1 MPAMSLWVAVVIVAA
16 SCTVATAADSSSPSS
31 SSLHHGRG
39 AVPAPPQPLA
49 SEQWADVNSEDTFL
63 SRLYEWEDRYNT
75 RWGSDPNDDNWWLL
89 TNYTT
94 AINNN
99 TVLQR
104 APASAVLWGWSD
116 PGDFLRITF
125 RCVRQ
130 GGALACSML
139 AQHVCALNRGKRNW
153 IQGDMDGK
161 WSVQLP
167 PTPAGGPYSITTWSQ
182 NRWENLTIHNG
193 EAVVLAPFCCGT
205 A

>member
-1 MPAMSLWVAVVIVAA
+1 MPNAAMSLWVAVVIVAA

-63 SRLYEWEDRYNT
+63 SRLYGWEDRYHT

-89 TNYTT
+89 TNYST

-125 RCVRQ
+125 RCVQRR
-130 GGALACSML
+130 GALVCSML
-139 AQHVCALNRGKRNW
+139 CSTRVCFEQRQAQLDPRRYGWQMERPVAPNTSWWALQHYNLVTEQVGES
-153 IQGDMDGK
+153 DH
-161 WSVQLP
+161 
-167 PTPAGGPYSITTWSQ
+167 SQ
-182 NRWENLTIHNG
+182 W
-193 EAVVLAPFCCGT
+193 
-205 A
+205 